1 VKLPPTF
8 SAWNLLVAF
17 DLVEHRRVLD
27 LEHHGHCRH
36 IEILHRAVLDGDFLA
51 SLSTLRNFTVG
62 QRDGLRAVGS
72 LLVPWCH
79 PRPCIGAA
87 AMVLIELSVAGIM
100 YQNRKLNAADIG
112 MGIVALAGS
121 QRGAAIRHPA
131 IAATLPP
138 SRTRQR
144 SSRPGDALPG
154 LAAVG
159 GHKHGAFEANQRKL
173 R

>member
-100 YQNRKLNAADIG
+100 YQSRKLNAADIG

-121 QRGAAIRHPA
+121 QRWCCY
-131 IAATLPP
+131 
-138 SRTRQR
+138 S
-144 SSRPGDALPG
+144 SSRNSRDTPALTNPATFLSAG
-154 LAAVG
+154 RCAS
-159 GHKHGAFEANQRKL
+159 RSC
-173 R
+173 RRRRT